1 MLWTDKYR
9 PKTLDEVVGNN
20 KEKALIQ
27 KWVDNWKA
35 GNPQKPLLLVGPPGI
50 GKTTLAQA
58 IAREFSEYIE
68 LNASDKRSQDVIK
81 STIGESSSSRSL
93 FGDDYKLL
101 ILDEVDGIHGT
112 NDRGGVRAIG
122 DIIKKAKHPMILI
135 ANDFYSKRIASLKTK
150 CDVLKMSK
158 VRSPSINKLLK
169 QIAINE
175 GIKANPAALKE
186 LAKKSNG
193 DMRSAINTFQALANQ
208 NEVLE
213 LSDIE
218 NITTKDDRSTIING
232 VTAVLK
238 SKNPNHVKKALMV
251 EEDPTLVMEYIAE
264 NIPREYTK
272 KKEIKKAYKN
282 IAKADLYFGRARSSR
297 YYGYWKYATD
307 FMGVGVSDAKD
318 ETYKKF
324 TRITSPTVFTL
335 MGRNRGKRNL
345 RDRIAEKMSQ
355 KLHISH
361 SVAISMFPYLEIMF
375 ENNELAWE
383 ISDFLGFEEDEIKR
397 FRTRKIPK
405 KVIEKIKLMI
415 NHGDTINIF
424 AGDYT
429 KSAAADFESK
439 IIESGLV
446 NAIIHEK
453 KNFSHG
459 RFINYENL
467 NNKNSFYFKSKTA
480 SLYEESLLDYLKNG
494 NNLVI
499 ESSYDGVLCE
509 YDLLIAS
516 QFLIHCIGNILD
528 IDVSKPCYS
537 DNAMKI
543 YFYKG
548 EL

>member
-1 MLWTDKYR
+1 
-9 PKTLDEVVGNN
+9 
-20 KEKALIQ
+20 
-27 KWVDNWKA
+27 
-35 GNPQKPLLLVGPPGI
+35 
-50 GKTTLAQA
+50 
-58 IAREFSEYIE
+58 
-68 LNASDKRSQDVIK
+68 
-81 STIGESSSSRSL
+81 
-93 FGDDYKLL
+93 
-101 ILDEVDGIHGT
+101 
-112 NDRGGVRAIG
+112 
-122 DIIKKAKHPMILI
+122 
-135 ANDFYSKRIASLKTK
+135 
-150 CDVLKMSK
+150 
-158 VRSPSINKLLK
+158 
-169 QIAINE
+169 
-175 GIKANPAALKE
+175 
-186 LAKKSNG
+186 
-193 DMRSAINTFQALANQ
+193 MRSAINTFQALANQ

-272 KKEIKKAYKN
+272 KKEIKKAYEN

-297 YYGYWKYATD
+297 YYSYWKYATD

-405 KVIEKIKLMI
+405 KVIEKMEKQKAQKRVEQRDARAQEIQDGLMATIPPQKEVKEEPAEEIQEEVVDEIKEETDEEI
-415 NHGDTINIF
+415 Q
-424 AGDYT
+424 
-429 KSAAADFESK
+429 
-439 IIESGLV
+439 
-446 NAIIHEK
+446 
-453 KNFSHG
+453 
-459 RFINYENL
+459 
-467 NNKNSFYFKSKTA
+467 
-480 SLYEESLLDYLKNG
+480 EESQKEVEEKPKKKTDK
-494 NNLVI
+494 
-499 ESSYDGVLCE
+499 
-509 YDLLIAS
+509 
-516 QFLIHCIGNILD
+516 Q
-528 IDVSKPCYS
+528 VSLF
-537 DNAMKI
+537 N
-543 YFYKG
+543 F
-548 EL
+548 